1 MSKKVI
7 ATPNAPAAV
16 GPYSQGWIAGDFV
29 YTAGQGGL
37 DPASGR
43 LVSDTVEG
51 QAEQAC
57 KNVGAILEEAGALF
71 ADVVKTTVFLA
82 HITDF
87 AAFNA
92 VYARYFTE
100 KPARTCVAARDL
112 PLGMLCE
119 IEAVAYIG

>member
-16 GPYSQGWIAGDFV
+16 GPYSQGYIAGDFV
-29 YTAGQGGL
+29 FTAGQGGI
-37 DPASGR
+37 DPATGHMA
-43 LVSDTVEG
+43 SDTIEG

-57 KNVGAILEEAGALF
+57 KNIGAVLAEGGASYS
-71 ADVVKTTVFLA
+71 DVIKTNVFLA
-82 HITDF
+82 HISDF